1 MAKRTNE
8 DTKATATPA
17 GNPAKETIAAIVAD
31 KLNNLKERLS
41 LPGIKAA
48 DEKNDFW
55 KRGLSMLE
63 EARIRNSL
71 PDTSVEDI
79 VRYWK
84 ELVYETTA

>member
-8 DTKATATPA
+8 EARQTQDPA

-31 KLNNLKERLS
+31 KLENLKERLM

-55 KRGLSMLE
+55 KRGLSMIE
-63 EARIRNSL
+63 EARIRNAL
-71 PDTSVEDI
+71 PDTPVEDI
-79 VRYWK
+79 VRFWK
-84 ELVYETTA
+84 ELVYEQ